1 MLIKSYKRSQ
11 FSLVEKALLVRR
23 VVLLTGARQ
32 CGKTTLARKMLHEI
46 RNYRTLDDPTL
57 QKSAEDDPQGFVKNQ
72 TGTLIIDEVQR
83 VPVLIQAIKK
93 AVDEDNRP
101 GQYLLTGSANLQSLP
116 GVRES
121 LAGRIHK
128 IRLRPLTQG
137 EIFGKEPQ
145 FLSKSFNQDFSI
157 PSDIFDKDDIL
168 TFCLRGGYPEVL
180 PLSSADRI
188 VWHKDYINS
197 LIERDLKDIAKIHRQ
212 SAMHKLIK
220 VMAAWSSKFMDVSA
234 IGTGL
239 SITRPTLESYLNALE
254 ALYITETVQAWSNTD
269 YDRVGKQSKAF
280 MTDSGLMSSLLNWRF
295 DQVRLDPDRS
305 GKAIE
310 TFIFNEIVAQVD
322 CSGGQYELSH
332 YRDRDRRE
340 IDFIVERDD
349 GALLGI
355 EVKAGSSIG
364 KNDFK
369 HLKWFKEHLAGQR
382 PFVGIILYTGEHV
395 APFGKNLWA
404 VPMGQLW

>member
-1 MLIKSYKRSQ
+1 
-11 FSLVEKALLVRR
+11 VERALLVRR

-32 CGKTTLARKMLHEI
+32 CGKTTLAKKLIHEKG
-46 RNYRTLDDPTL
+46 NYRTLDDPTL
-57 QKSAEDDPQGFVKNQ
+57 QRSAENDPQGFVKNQ

-116 GVRES
+116 GVTES

-137 EIFGKEPQ
+137 EILGKEPQ
-145 FLSKSFNQDFSI
+145 FLSKAFNQDFAIQSE
-157 PSDIFDKDDIL
+157 SLDRDDIL
-168 TFCLRGGYPEVL
+168 TVCLRGGYPEAVR
-180 PLSSADRI
+180 LSPPDRS
-188 VWHKDYINS
+188 VWHRDYINA
-197 LIERDLKDIAKIHRQ
+197 LIERDLKDITKIQRH

-220 VMAAWSSKFMDVSA
+220 VMAVWSSKFMDVSA

-254 ALYITETVQAWSNTD
+254 ALYITETVQPWSNTN
-269 YDRVGKQSKAF
+269 YGRVGKQSKAF

-295 DQVRLDPDRS
+295 DQVRLDPDCS

-310 TFIFNEIVAQVD
+310 TFIFNEIAAQVE
-322 CSGGQYELSH
+322 CGGGQYELFH
-332 YRDRDRRE
+332 YRDRDQRE

-355 EVKAGSSIG
+355 EVKAGSALG

-369 HLKWFKEHLAGQR
+369 HLKWFKDHLAGPR
-382 PFVGIILYTGEHV
+382 PFVGISLYTGEHV
-395 APFGKNLWA
+395 VPFGENQWGI
-404 VPMGQLW
+404 PMGKLWG